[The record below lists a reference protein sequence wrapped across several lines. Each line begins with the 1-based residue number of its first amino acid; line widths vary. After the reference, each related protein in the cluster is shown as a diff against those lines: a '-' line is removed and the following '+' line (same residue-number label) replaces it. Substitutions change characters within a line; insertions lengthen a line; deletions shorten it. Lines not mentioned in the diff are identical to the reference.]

1 MKVTLGT
8 ALVQEESS
16 ERSPD
21 VSLVNGETLNPMV
34 RISIREG
41 TSFVRMEAET

>member
-8 ALVQEESS
+8 APVQEESS

-21 VSLVNGETLNPMV
+21 VSLVNGADPKPSGKN
-34 RISIREG
+34 SIREG
-41 TSFVRMEAET
+41 TNTVL